1 MRKIIKKNIFLIA
14 VFAVA
19 LLMLFAYPE
28 TGITA
33 FGVTERNFLNF
44 VVMLAPVFILI
55 GLMDV
60 WIEREAMI
68 RSMGNQSGLHGALF
82 AFLLGTVTAVP
93 LYALLPVAGVLL
105 KKECRISNV
114 LIFLCSSASVRV
126 PLLLFEISS
135 LGWKF
140 TLVCFIANVVV
151 VFATAFIVDRFLN
164 TEDKTRIYENAS
176 KLDLNI

>member
-1 MRKIIKKNIFLIA
+1 
-14 VFAVA
+14 
-19 LLMLFAYPE
+19 MLFARPE
-28 TGITA
+28 TGMTA
-33 FGVTERNFLNF
+33 FSFTERNFLNF

-68 RSMGNQSGLHGALF
+68 RIMGSQSGLHGALL

-126 PLLLFEISS
+126 PLLLFEISPHLAGS
-135 LGWKF
+135 L
-140 TLVCFIANVVV
+140 L
-151 VFATAFIVDRFLN
+151 
-164 TEDKTRIYENAS
+164 
-176 KLDLNI
+176 